1 MVQAIPRIWRNAKQR
16 YNLEG
21 IHCEVCKESFFP
33 KRTIC
38 PNCRRKGKLVEKQM
52 PNTGTIYSYSL
63 VNSAPVGFEYEV
75 PYFVAI
81 VELDNGVK
89 IFSQVVD
96 SDPEK
101 VKIGAKVKAVF
112 RRVQAGTV
120 EDVIAYGFKFMVV

>member
-1 MVQAIPRIWRNAKQR
+1 MVQAISRIWRSIKQR

-21 IHCEVCKESFFP
+21 VHCEVCKESFFP

-38 PNCRRKGKLVEKQM
+38 PNCRRKGKLVDAKM
-52 PNTGTIYSYSL
+52 PHTGKIYSYSL
-63 VNSAPVGFEYEV
+63 VYSAPAGFEYEV

-81 VELDNGVK
+81 IELDNKVK

-96 SDPEK
+96 SEVDK

-112 RRVQAGTV
+112 RRVQAGKE
-120 EDVIAYGFKFMVV
+120 EDVIAYGYKFTVV